1 MALSK
6 KQRVVLKSKYG
17 GKCAYC
23 GCDLPDKGWYAD
35 HIEPVLR
42 ISERDMSPK
51 YSGMFKLKATVE
63 LTYEERECVENYNPP
78 CAPCN
83 LFKSTFSI
91 EQLRYQISQQI
102 TRARNTSVN
111 FRVAERFGLLQVVD
125 KLVQFWFEVY
135 DEEVL
140 SDDK

>member
-6 KQRVVLKSKYG
+6 KQREILKSKYG
-17 GKCAYC
+17 DKCAYC
-23 GCDLPDKGWYAD
+23 GCDLPDKGWHAD

-42 ISERDMSPK
+42 ISERDTSPK
-51 YSGMFKLKATVE
+51 YSGMFKLKATGGF
-63 LTYEERECVENYNPP
+63 TYEERECVENYNPS

-83 LFKSTFSI
+83 LFKSTFSV

-102 TRARNTSVN
+102 IRARNTSVN
-111 FRVAERFGLLQVVD
+111 FRVAERFGLLQTVD
-125 KLVQFWFEVY
+125 KPVQFWFEVY